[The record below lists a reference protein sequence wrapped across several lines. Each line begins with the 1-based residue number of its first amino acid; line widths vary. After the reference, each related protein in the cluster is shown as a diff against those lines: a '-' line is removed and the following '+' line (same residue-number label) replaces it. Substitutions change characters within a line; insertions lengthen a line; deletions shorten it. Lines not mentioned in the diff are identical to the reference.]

1 MEPGYQ
7 SMRPKPV
14 ISMGRSPSP
23 GGLSGFRGSRNPVQ
37 TAPGAPKTC
46 PRSLLHAARR
56 PKSAP
61 RRPRRPPRRPKIRPR
76 RSKELPKRD
85 FQAIFGAKTKSR

>member
-1 MEPGYQ
+1 MDPQDRSTRGQ
-7 SMRPKPV
+7 PV
-14 ISMGRSPSP
+14 ISMGWSPSP
-23 GGLSGFRGSRNPVQ
+23 GGLSGFRGSQNPVQ

-76 RSKELPKRD
+76 PSKKPPKFD
-85 FQAIFGAKTKSR
+85 F